1 MLKQIQTNQII
12 KEDCINFLRN
22 LPNNCIDLIITD
34 PPYGDNI
41 RYGWNN
47 KKIQNNK
54 NRIQQLRNDK
64 EILRMRMDKLKNKD
78 YDYIAEHARK
88 LGYARPGEKIYRFVK
103 NIEKTNNI
111 KKTNTKQPSKTKFKI
126 KDYLIYIITFLV
138 VIIIYIILLLTKKR
152 D

>member
-1 MLKQIQTNQII
+1 MSRIHA
-12 KEDCINFLRN
+12 
-22 LPNNCIDLIITD
+22 
-34 PPYGDNI
+34 DN
-41 RYGWNN
+41 
-47 KKIQNNK
+47 KIQNNK